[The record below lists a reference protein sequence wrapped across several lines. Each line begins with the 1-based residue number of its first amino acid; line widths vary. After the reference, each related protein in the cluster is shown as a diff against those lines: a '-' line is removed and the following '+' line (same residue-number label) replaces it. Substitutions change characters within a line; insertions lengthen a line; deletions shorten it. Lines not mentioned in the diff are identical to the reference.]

1 MGSPFGPI
9 LANLFLCHHATKWLK
24 NFPEGFKP
32 IFYKRYVYDIFVLF
46 EKPEQVL
53 PFNHLIKKH
62 KNINFPFLFSKL
74 SVYRK
79 DTFSLS
85 HDIQNS
91 ADSQHQNINLP
102 KYSHFYMGVSLQFLI
117 FLNFISRLKHSKKRK
132 RKYTKFLEKSIL
144 KFLDN
149 TFVDTFVITVLKL
162 KIRIVLKKPFFIIM
176 KVRVSEHQGVF
187 PRTSKLVKRLYSET
201 TW

>member
-1 MGSPFGPI
+1 MASLDIESLFTRCYSTKLSICVKKLFKTSQWISGLNKQEMHFSDAFINCEEKHLYEEFYYNQIDGVAMGSPFGPI

-85 HDIQNS
+85 YDI
-91 ADSQHQNINLP
+91 
-102 KYSHFYMGVSLQFLI
+102 
-117 FLNFISRLKHSKKRK
+117 
-132 RKYTKFLEKSIL
+132 
-144 KFLDN
+144 
-149 TFVDTFVITVLKL
+149 
-162 KIRIVLKKPFFIIM
+162 
-176 KVRVSEHQGVF
+176 
-187 PRTSKLVKRLYSET
+187 
-201 TW
+201 